1 MDSVEELKRPGDF
14 RLEDYYIT
22 NRTAAG
28 NRFYIDSGSVL
39 WGYGSNDYGQLGN
52 GQRDELGVFYS
63 PVLIEENVA
72 YARTGGKCI
81 VYLKND
87 GSVWRQGRY
96 EDISYSGIVVEQRE
110 EGLQTEESWRMRAV
124 SPQKLLDNCIYVTT
138 SGENGAAISVNGELY
153 TWGWNIMGQCGTPVS
168 DDAFVREPV
177 KVLDNVQM
185 VWSGR
190 MCFNSPEQEIPE
202 IWHYNTLY
210 CFTVFARLKD
220 GTFMAAGEGAGDKE
234 IRNLIGGGD
243 LSSEVIYRYSDTFV
257 PIQIE

>member
-1 MDSVEELKRPGDF
+1 
-14 RLEDYYIT
+14 
-22 NRTAAG
+22 
-28 NRFYIDSGSVL
+28 
-39 WGYGSNDYGQLGN
+39 
-52 GQRDELGVFYS
+52 
-63 PVLIEENVA
+63 
-72 YARTGGKCI
+72 
-81 VYLKND
+81 
-87 GSVWRQGRY
+87 
-96 EDISYSGIVVEQRE
+96 
-110 EGLQTEESWRMRAV
+110 MRAV

-138 SGENGAAISVNGELY
+138 GGENGAAISVNGELY

-202 IWHYNTLY
+202 IWHYNALY
-210 CFTVFARLKD
+210 RFTVFARLKD